1 MLFGMGR
8 GRVDFSRGINRLSSY
23 ARIFG
28 HANPKAHEVWLGWTI
43 GLWVSNL
50 RSKYR
55 RGKLTEEQ
63 IAEAES
69 IGVRFQ
75 PPYRDRKPKPPTRA
89 ERRESD
95 LLCRLS
101 KLEPFYRK
109 HDHINVKQLYG
120 VDGWPGAGRWIAAL
134 RAKYWHDTLPESVVR
149 KAEDLNIRWSMHGGS
164 RRSNHQDD

>member
-55 RGKLTEEQ
+55 RGKLTEAQ
-63 IAEAES
+63 AAEAKA
-69 IGVRFQ
+69 IGVRFE
-75 PPYRDRKPKPPTRA
+75 PPYRDPKPKPATRA
-89 ERRESD
+89 ELRESE
-95 LLCRLS
+95 LLRRLA
-101 KLEPFYRK
+101 KLEPYYRE
-109 HDHINVKQLYG
+109 HGHINVKQLYG
-120 VDGWPGAGRWIAAL
+120 IDGWPAAGRWITNL
-134 RAKYWHDTLPESVVR
+134 RGKYKQGVLPESVIR
-149 KAEDLNIRWSMHGGS
+149 RAEDMSIQWTMHS
-164 RRSNHQDD
+164 RRH